1 MKRRI
6 LSLLISS
13 VLLLVSCGSAEKSAG
28 KGEYDIIIV
37 GAGGGGL
44 AAAAQLTR
52 AGKKVLIIEQ
62 HYKVGGYMTNF
73 TRGDY
78 TFEISLHA
86 MDNLNPGRM
95 NIELFK
101 NLGIYDKV
109 KPVRA
114 DPIGKIFFPGSSVI
128 VPADPEKYRQLLI
141 ERFPKDKESIDNFY
155 EATRKMDE
163 VVNASLYFMK
173 GEYITG
179 IWECLKHITAFGP
192 FFRHR
197 NSTTNEF
204 LRDYIKN
211 EELLGFIATL
221 TGMLG
226 DSLDN
231 VSGLMFAGMWN
242 GYQRGGYYYFE
253 GGSQSITDALE
264 NIIRNNHGEILLST
278 LVTKIIVEDGRAVG
292 VKTEDVRTK
301 EKKEFRSRYVIS
313 NANAPDTF
321 FKLVGKKNL
330 PKDYAEN
337 LKKMKIGPS
346 SFLVYLGVN
355 KDYTGYY
362 PGNSHEL
369 MINYSID
376 SKENFKAW
384 ETGDI
389 SKIPFGVANY
399 SKINPN
405 AAPRGKNTLVLTSI
419 MSYDCYNNWM
429 KGEPYEKYKKL
440 KTDLAKTLIKRL
452 EPYLPGL
459 SSHIEVM
466 EVATPRTNERFTL
479 NPKGSLFGWANTVDQ
494 SMWNRLPQTTPIKNL
509 YLAGAWT
516 LPCGGQSVVLMS
528 GYTAAKM
535 ILEKE

>member
-1 MKRRI
+1 MKGKS
-6 LSLLISS
+6 LSLLIISA
-13 VLLLVSCGSAEKSAG
+13 LLFVSCGSGEKNTG
-28 KGEYDIIIV
+28 KDLYDVIIV

-62 HYKVGGYMTNF
+62 HYKVGGYMTDF

-95 NIELFK
+95 NVEIFK
-101 NLGIYDKV
+101 DLGIYDKV
-109 KPVRA
+109 KPVKA
-114 DPIGKIFFPGSSVI
+114 DPIGKIFFPGFSVI

-141 ERFPKDKESIDNFY
+141 DRYPKDKESIDNFY
-155 EATRKMDE
+155 KATKNMDA
-163 VVNASLYFMK
+163 VVYAGLFFMK
-173 GEYITG
+173 GEYMTG
-179 IWECLKHITAFGP
+179 IWECLKNITSFGT
-192 FFRHR
+192 FIRHR
-197 NSTTNEF
+197 NSTTSEF

-211 EELLGFIATL
+211 EELLGFMAIL

-242 GYQRGGYYYFE
+242 GYHRGGYYNFE

-264 NIIRNNHGEILLST
+264 NNIRNNHGEILLST
-278 LVTKIIVEDGRAVG
+278 LVTKIIIEDGMAVG
-292 VKTEDVRTK
+292 VTTMDERTK

-321 FKLVGKKNL
+321 FKLVGEKNL
-330 PKDYAEN
+330 PKDYTEN

-355 KDYTGYY
+355 KDYSDYY
-362 PGNSHEL
+362 PGNTHEI
-369 MINYSID
+369 MINYSVD
-376 SKENFKAW
+376 AKENYEAW
-384 ETGDI
+384 QTGDI

-405 AAPRGKNTLVLTSI
+405 AAPKGKNTLVITSI

-429 KGEPYEKYKKL
+429 KNEPYEKYKAL
-440 KTDLAKTLIKRL
+440 KTELAKTLIKRI
-452 EPYLPGL
+452 EPYLPGI

-466 EVATPRTNERFTL
+466 EVATPRTNERYTL
-479 NPKGSLFGWANTVDQ
+479 NPKGSLFGWANTVEQ
-494 SMWNRLPQTTPIKNL
+494 SMWNRLPQKTPIKNL

-516 LPCGGQSVVLMS
+516 LPCGGQSVVLVS
-528 GYTAAKM
+528 GYMAANM
-535 ILEKE
+535 ILEKD